1 MSQRPGTAGRV
12 GRSAFVQREVQP
24 DILCRGRPRLLS
36 FPLFRRLPPQVSKSQ
51 AKSKVIIRLLLLII
65 QALTRHSD
73 NMNKSHPVG
82 LLIGSE
88 DIVLSITAF
97 LSAKDCLN
105 LHAVSRAFHH
115 CLSGR
120 IDETLFEKHL
130 RCDFDEGE
138 VLVYVAEKKNLSY
151 KKLYRAFRGRW
162 SLPKQVDPTSSQTDY
177 WMTKIAIPWSK
188 QSVSDIPIEQYRGA
202 KILVPNNDID
212 NVVFI
217 ASIGGEDGD
226 TRSALLDWNPECTS
240 WQGAPRPL
248 GQLSNYRQVLV

>member
-1 MSQRPGTAGRV
+1 M
-12 GRSAFVQREVQP
+12 
-24 DILCRGRPRLLS
+24 
-36 FPLFRRLPPQVSKSQ
+36 
-51 AKSKVIIRLLLLII
+51 LII
-65 QALTRHSD
+65 QAQTRHSD
-73 NMNKSHPVG
+73 NMNRSHPVG

-88 DIVLSITAF
+88 DVVLSTTAF

-162 SLPKQVDPTSSQTDY
+162 SLPKQVDPNIQASSSSKRENKRQR
-177 WMTKIAIPWSK
+177 ILIPWSK
-188 QSVSDIPIEQYRGA
+188 PSEKINEEQYRGA
-202 KILVPNNDID
+202 KLLVPNNDVD
-212 NVVFI
+212 NMVFI
-217 ASIGGEDGD
+217 ASVEGEDGD
-226 TRSALLDWNPECTS
+226 TYSALMDWNQECKST
-240 WQGAPRPL
+240 PR
-248 GQLSNYRQVLV
+248 GQLIIDKSWCDDKGNFVIPKAKVDFISEYESESPFALTLHAIEQLIPILPGRVSFGAFSHGY